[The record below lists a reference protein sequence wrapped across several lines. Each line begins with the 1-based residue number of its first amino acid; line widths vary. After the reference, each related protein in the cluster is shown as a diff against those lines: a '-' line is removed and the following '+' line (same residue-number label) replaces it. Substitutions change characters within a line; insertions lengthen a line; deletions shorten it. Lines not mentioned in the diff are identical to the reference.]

1 MTALYINKSLVH
13 LSLASYYLCMEK
25 MNVFPD
31 EERRAQ
37 YAGSFYPGDPVELT
51 KTISQFYFEAEKKD
65 IDGEIISIVSP
76 HAGYVYSGHVAAA
89 GFKLLEGMKY
99 DVVVVISPSHADMF
113 QGASIYNGG
122 AYVTPLDKLYVD
134 LDLAIKM
141 GNINPKV
148 YLSTKGHT
156 GGAVER
162 SEHALEVQLP
172 FLQIVLGDFK
182 LIPIVMGEQ
191 EWDVCIGLAEI
202 LAGTLHDKNALIVA
216 SSDLSH
222 FKSAS
227 QAQTLDNIVISNV
240 TSFDPEGLD
249 NAINRRKCEA
259 CGAGP
264 TIAAMLAAKKLG
276 ADKSELVKYAHS
288 GEVSGEMDAVVGYMS
303 AVQYKSKPVK
313 TYTLE

>member
-1 MTALYINKSLVH
+1 V
-13 LSLASYYLCMEK
+13 EK
-25 MNVFPD
+25 LNVFPD

-37 YAGSFYPGDPVELT
+37 YAGSFYPGDPVGLT
-51 KTISQFYFEAEKKD
+51 KTISQFYFDAEKKN

-134 LDLAIKM
+134 IELAVKM

-156 GGAVER
+156 GGDVQR

-191 EWDVCIGLAEI
+191 EWDVCVGLAEI
-202 LAGTLHDKNALIVA
+202 LAGTLHDKKALIVA

-222 FKSAS
+222 YKTAS
-227 QAQTLDNIVISNV
+227 HARSLDDVVISNV
-240 TSFDPEGLD
+240 TSFDPEGLG
-249 NAINRRKCEA
+249 NAIARRKCEA

-264 TIAAMLAAKKLG
+264 TIAAMLAARKLG

-288 GEVSGEMDAVVGYMS
+288 GEVSGDMDAVVGYMS
-303 AVQYKSKPVK
+303 AVQYKSKPVN